1 MFLLIQETEEL
12 RAKRPQQETFVKEQS
27 PSKKMRLSKRIAKR
41 KEKHVLLETE
51 ESADIPI
58 IISTS
63 SLDPLESESDQ
74 SLNPSGDVFYRTQ
87 AVMHEMLKDDQPN
100 QEIITIQTSAEH
112 DLQVEEIVEVVVSL

>member
-1 MFLLIQETEEL
+1 M
-12 RAKRPQQETFVKEQS
+12 
-27 PSKKMRLSKRIAKR
+27 
-41 KEKHVLLETE
+41 ETE

-74 SLNPSGDVFYRTQ
+74 SLNQSGGDVFYRTQ

-112 DLQVEEIVEVVVSL
+112 DLQVEEIVEVVVSLSNVFPLKIPH